1 MHYAEECADVQAESQ
16 LEGTLEGIQ
25 CSDINNNYSKA
36 RCFRESGR
44 ILQGK

>member
-1 MHYAEECADVQAESQ
+1 MSCAEECADVQAEGQ

-25 CSDINNNYSKA
+25 CSDIGNNYSEA
-36 RCFRESGR
+36 RCFRGSGR